1 VEGDIYLAYG
11 IAIGGGLVL
20 LVIVLGLS
28 LAMKAATAV
37 VRYRA
42 RTANHTESDAD
53 TLHHFG
59 YAQQLLRDMGGF
71 SNFAIS
77 FSTISILTGGVTLY
91 GTGLTSG
98 GPVVM
103 GIGWPLVTLFVL
115 LVAASMAELAS
126 AIPTS
131 GALYHWSS
139 LLGGAGWGWITAWL
153 NLIGLVATVAAIDY
167 GCAQFLM
174 KLLPIAD
181 TPWTELAVFAVLL
194 LSHAVLNHVGI
205 RTVARLN
212 DFSAIYHI
220 LGAAVLIGALAFFA
234 PKQPVSYLF
243 TKTFTTIT
251 DHPYWY
257 AFLGGLLQAQWT
269 YTGYDASAHISEE
282 TKDARVR
289 APWGIYLSVMV
300 SGIFGYIMLAF
311 VTLAIQN
318 LDKVAAADNPFIAI
332 LQTALG
338 ERSGNIV
345 LATVTLA
352 MWFCGLSC
360 VTSTSRMIFAFSR
373 DGGLPG
379 SRLWGAISARFRTP
393 AAAVWLA
400 SVSAFL
406 LPCVVYI
413 LVLLRPKS
421 LNFTSLY
428 PAVTGIGTIG
438 LYLSYGIPVLLK
450 LIATKQGR
458 WQQYADAPWSL
469 GKWSGIVNCIALAWI
484 AFISVLFV
492 LPPNQLTGYIF
503 GALLIALI
511 VLYLTSARSRFRG
524 PAKLVVLPTPL
535 PNEAMSATSE
545 P

>member
-1 VEGDIYLAYG
+1 MANG
-11 IAIGGGLVL
+11 ILLGGGLVL
-20 LVIVLGLS
+20 LVIIVGFA
-28 LAMKAATAV
+28 LARQATASV
-37 VRYRA
+37 ARYRA
-42 RTANHTESDAD
+42 SHTGEPENDTA
-53 TLHHFG
+53 TLQHFG

-77 FSTISILTGGVTLY
+77 FSTISILTGGLTLY
-91 GTGLTSG
+91 GTGLTAG

-115 LVAASMAELAS
+115 LIAASMGELAS

-139 LLGGAGWGWITAWL
+139 LLGGVGWGWITAWF

-167 GCAQFLM
+167 GCAQFLVQ
-174 KLLPIAD
+174 LLPIPD
-181 TPWTELAVFAVLL
+181 TPWTELGVFAVVM
-194 LSHAVLNHVGI
+194 LSHAALNHIGI
-205 RTVARLN
+205 RVVARLN

-243 TKTFTTIT
+243 IKTFTTVT
-251 DHPYWY
+251 DHPYWF

-269 YTGYDASAHISEE
+269 YTGYDGSAHISEE

-289 APWGIYLSVMV
+289 APWGIFLSVMV

-318 LDKVAAADNPFIAI
+318 LDKSAAAANPFIDI
-332 LQTALG
+332 LKTALG

-379 SRLWGAISARFRTP
+379 SRLWGAISERFRTP
-393 AAAVWLA
+393 SAAVWLA
-400 SVSAFL
+400 SVAAFL
-406 LPCVVYI
+406 LPCVVYV

-421 LNFTSLY
+421 LTFAALY

-438 LYLSYGIPVLLK
+438 LYLSYGIPLLLK
-450 LIATKQGR
+450 LIATREGR
-458 WQQYADAPWSL
+458 WQKYADAPWSL
-469 GKWSGIVNCIALAWI
+469 GKWSSFINVISVIWI

-503 GALLIALI
+503 GALLLALI
-511 VLYLTSARSRFRG
+511 VLYFTTALGKFKG
-524 PAKLVVLPTPL
+524 PAKVV
-535 PNEAMSATSE
+535 ES
-545 P
+545 